1 MGKGGV
7 GAVIGFAAGAALAFV
22 GGPVGTAVWI
32 TKGIQ
37 GAAIGYSLLSGPST
51 KYKFGE
57 TANTRSNV
65 VPIPVIYG
73 EHKVGGNIIYE
84 RVSHNQ
90 KELYVCVGLGE
101 GEIES
106 VSDIE
111 VNGKPISEFIFPDV
125 TYMIHT
131 GTQSQVADYRV
142 HTGESFPNTAY
153 IAFTF
158 KINDQIS
165 STPNITCVVKGRKIR
180 VWKNGE
186 WVTEY
191 SNNPVWIVL
200 DLLTNKR
207 YGLGKDDG
215 VIDLESFKAEA
226 AYCDE
231 IIDGEKRFELDYV
244 IDTAQ
249 SSLDVLS
256 NIMATFRANLLYS
269 DGQLR
274 IKIEKSELPVQ
285 AFNMDNIVAGSFS
298 YSLDSINEMPNQI
311 IGQFSDRSNDWE
323 LGSVIYD
330 DEIDQEARGV
340 FSQTLTLAGVTRPS
354 QAGRLIRYY
363 HDLTKL
369 CDTFCEFQAGI
380 DAIHCEA
387 GDVITVSHDVPG
399 WVDKEFLILEMQETE
414 DDLITLRCR
423 AYDSSIY
430 HDKGSKY
437 QPPEAPTLPNP
448 FNLPPSVTN
457 LQLSE
462 AHKQLPDG
470 TWLPQIQV
478 DWDIPMSVNWAKANI
493 WLSTDGGNKW
503 EYVKAV
509 EGSSALIDVVSA
521 GEHRI
526 KVVSESPRRVQEV
539 FATAPTDVIT
549 IVGKQLKPANVV
561 WGDCN
566 FSDTVNLTWL
576 PVLGKDIAGYEVR
589 LENAN
594 WGALN
599 EALVYRG
606 SELEYHLTPTQRNY
620 VFYIKAF
627 DRHGNYSEQ
636 ATSKSLSLPIPTT
649 PSQPLVESFFNS
661 IKISPIPLNNPAI
674 KGYYVYVTEGTKTD
688 KIPLLTGGVIA
699 YALPVE
705 ATITIQVSAYD
716 VLGEGAKCEPIQATT
731 LPLQKTDI
739 PDNIIDPSKL
749 TKELS
754 EKIDSTAAKIPKLAE
769 DISLRPI
776 RIKGGVLYRFEET
789 LQGSDGTFAKA
800 LQLD

>member
-1 MGKGGV
+1 MGKGGA
-7 GAVIGFAAGAALAFV
+7 GAVIGFVAGAASAFV
-22 GGPVGTAVWI
+22 GGGPVGTAVWI

-51 KYKFGE
+51 KYKSGE

-84 RVSHNQ
+84 RVSHDQ

-111 VNGKPISEFIFPDV
+111 VNGKPIIDFLMSEEYLPHQNVFYKV
-125 TYMIHT
+125 YT
-131 GTQSQVADYRV
+131 GDQFQTTADYRV
-142 HTGESFPNTAY
+142 LTGESFPNTAY

-186 WVTEY
+186 WVTEF

-231 IIDGEKRFELDYV
+231 IVDGEKRFELDYV
-244 IDTAQ
+244 LDTTQ

-311 IGQFSDRSNDWE
+311 IGQFSDRFNDWE
-323 LGSVIYD
+323 LGSVVYD

-399 WVDKEFLILEMQETE
+399 WVNKEFLILEMQESE

-437 QPPEAPTLPNP
+437 QPPEAPSLPNL
-448 FNLPPSVTN
+448 FDLPPSVTN

-462 AHKQLPDG
+462 THKQLPDG

-503 EYVKAV
+503 EYIKAV

-526 KVVSESPRRVQEV
+526 KVVSESLRRVQEV

-576 PVLGKDIAGYEVR
+576 PVLGKDVAGYEVR

-599 EALVYRG
+599 EALIYRG
-606 SELEYHLTPTQRNY
+606 SELEYRLTPAQRNY
-620 VFYIKAF
+620 TFYIKAF

-636 ATSKSLSLPIPTT
+636 ASSITLSLPTPQVPQQPT
-649 PSQPLVESFFNS
+649 VEAYFNVLK
-661 IKISPIPLNNPAI
+661 IKVNPLNLPSI
-674 KGYYVYVTEGTKTD
+674 QGYYVYITGDGIDD
-688 KIPLLTGGVIA
+688 KIPVLAGGEIA
-699 YALPVE
+699 YPLESGKTV
-705 ATITIQVSAYD
+705 TIQVSAYD
-716 VLGEGAKCEPIQATT
+716 ILGEGAKSEPLQATT
-731 LPLQKTDI
+731 LVLQDRDI
-739 PDNIIDPSKL
+739 PDDIITS
-749 TKELS
+749 S
-754 EKIDSTAAKIPKLAE
+754 KLAE
-769 DISLRPI
+769 S
-776 RIKGGVLYRFEET
+776 
-789 LQGSDGTFAKA
+789 
-800 LQLD
+800 